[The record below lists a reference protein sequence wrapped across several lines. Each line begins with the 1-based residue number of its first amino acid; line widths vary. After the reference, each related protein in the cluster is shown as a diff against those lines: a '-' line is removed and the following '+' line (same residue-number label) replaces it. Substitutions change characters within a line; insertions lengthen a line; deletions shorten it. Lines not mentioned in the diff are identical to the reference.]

1 MPEQSASVRQC
12 PGAGV
17 TQLPR
22 KSQTS
27 PLAQSPSMLQVLVV
41 VHVPARQASP
51 LAQSPSVVQPGMGV
65 AGVQAPASE
74 QT

>member
-1 MPEQSASVRQC
+1 
-12 PGAGV
+12 
-17 TQLPR
+17 
-22 KSQTS
+22 
-27 PLAQSPSMLQVLVV
+27 MLQVLVV

-65 AGVQAPASE
+65 AGVQVPASE